1 LHATLCYHFFM
12 GGLKVFVVAGAMA
25 LSWVLPLALP
35 WPAAAQQ
42 PACHDPLKSML
53 RAELYF
59 GRSLAHGNRVSE
71 TQWAHFVAREITPRF
86 PDGLT
91 VFDAKGQWRDGA
103 HGAIVREPSKVVVI
117 VTADD
122 AGARGRIDA
131 VAAAYRQRFRQKS
144 VGMVLEPVCAA
155 F

>member
-1 LHATLCYHFFM
+1 
-12 GGLKVFVVAGAMA
+12 
-25 LSWVLPLALP
+25 
-35 WPAAAQQ
+35 
-42 PACHDPLKSML
+42 ML

-71 TQWAHFVAREITPRF
+71 TQWASFVACEITPRF

-91 VFDAKGQWRDGA
+91 VLDGKGQWRDGA
-103 HGAIVREPSKVVVI
+103 RGAIVREPSKVVVI
-117 VTADD
+117 VMADD
-122 AGARGRIDA
+122 AGARERIDA

>member
-1 LHATLCYHFFM
+1 M
-12 GGLKVFVVAGAMA
+12 GGLKAFIVAGIVAGAMA
-25 LSWVLPLALP
+25 LSWVLSLALP
-35 WPAAAQQ
+35 WPAVAQQ
-42 PACHDPLKSML
+42 LACHDPLKPML

-59 GRSLAHGNRVSE
+59 GRAVAGGRFVNE
-71 TQWAHFVAREITPRF
+71 TQWARFVAREITPRF

-91 VFDAKGQWRDGA
+91 VLDAKGQWRDGA
-103 HGAIVREPSKVVVI
+103 HGAIVREPSQVVVI
-117 VTADD
+117 VIADD
-122 AGARGRIDA
+122 AGARERIDA

>member
-1 LHATLCYHFFM
+1 M
-12 GGLKVFVVAGAMA
+12 GGLKAFIVASGLA
-25 LSWVLPLALP
+25 LSWVLSLALP
-35 WPAAAQQ
+35 WPAVAQQ
-42 PACHDPLKSML
+42 PSCHDPLKPML

-71 TQWAHFVAREITPRF
+71 TQWARFVAREITPRF

-91 VFDAKGQWRDGA
+91 VLDAKGQWRDGA
-103 HGAIVREPSKVVVI
+103 YATIVREPSKVVVI

-122 AGARGRIDA
+122 AGARESIDA
-131 VAAAYRQRFRQKS
+131 VAAAYRQRFKQKS